1 MYQSKITQP
10 PQLFSILFLGVE
22 IPAIVRVERV
32 QRNKMATATL
42 TLCIGL
48 IVILLY
54 KILHNYY
61 KQIKFCRNYPTYCPL
76 LPIIGHGYV
85 YFGMKGEDILT
96 RVMEIVS
103 CDSKHRKL
111 ALVIGNSWTVWYYHP
126 EPIEEILSSTSMI
139 TKSDDYDYF
148 VVSTNF
154 SVQIQI

>member
-1 MYQSKITQP
+1 
-10 PQLFSILFLGVE
+10 
-22 IPAIVRVERV
+22 
-32 QRNKMATATL
+32 MATATL

-126 EPIEEILSSTSMI
+126 EPIEEILSSTNMI
-139 TKSDDYDYF
+139 TKSDDYDYLI
-148 VVSTNF
+148 VSFIFCIVIIFDRKRHFKSLIF
-154 SVQIQI
+154 SHGWGQVYYFQPIKNGILEGNS